1 LNKSKILVIFT
12 FGISLKNWKE
22 NGSLGREIQPYVF
35 LANKGYEI
43 TFLTYGNREDYGIMP
58 YNSNII
64 IIPIYELYKKSKFTF
79 INILKSFLIRF
90 YLNNMHF
97 DLIKTNQVWG
107 AWVAALLN
115 FGRTSKLVV
124 RLGYEPYMNA
134 LHSKSKVKKFL
145 YKYNSLLAYYSCDYI
160 LVSTIS
166 IKHFICQNFNVKP
179 SKIKVLPNYIDTECF
194 SPDSSKN
201 KFNNRVLYVGRFVD
215 EKNIIPMAKIFID
228 SKIQLDL
235 IGEGECLPDL
245 INLRDNHNA
254 NINIIGPV
262 INSSLA
268 EYYRK
273 YKIFI
278 LLSKYEGHPKS
289 LLEAMSTGLI
299 PIGLKTQGIK
309 ELISHNKNGFLVDS
323 ISKEVV
329 SLARLILSKDFDG
342 LTINARKRVLNCC
355 SKSTIFKEE
364 LVTYNKLMGR
374 GDFLE

>member
-1 LNKSKILVIFT
+1 LNKSRILVIFT

-35 LANKGYEI
+35 LANKGFEI
-43 TFLTYGNREDYGIMP
+43 TFLTYGDREDYDIMP
-58 YNSNII
+58 YNININII
-64 IIPIYELYKKSKFTF
+64 PVYSLYRKSKFTF

-90 YLNNMHF
+90 YLNNMYF

-107 AWVAALLN
+107 AWVAVLLH
-115 FGRTSKLVV
+115 FRRASKLVV

-134 LHSKSKVKKFL
+134 LHNKSKVKRFL
-145 YKYNSLLAYYSCDYI
+145 YKYNSLLAYYSCNCV

-194 SPDSSKN
+194 SPDSSEN
-201 KFNNRVLYVGRFVD
+201 KFNNRVLYVGRFAD

-228 SKIQLDL
+228 SEIQLDL

-262 INSSLA
+262 MNKSLA
-268 EYYRK
+268 DYYRK

-278 LLSKYEGHPKS
+278 LLSKYEGHPKA
-289 LLEAMSTGLI
+289 LLEAMSTSLI

-309 ELISHNKNGFLVDS
+309 ELITHKKNGFLVDS
-323 ISKEVV
+323 ISKEVL
-329 SLARLILSKDFDG
+329 SLVRIIFSKDFDK
-342 LTINARKRVLNCC
+342 LAVNARKKVLNCC
-355 SKSTIFKEE
+355 SKSTIFEE
-364 LVTYNKLMGR
+364 EFIIYSKLLSGR
-374 GDFLE
+374 